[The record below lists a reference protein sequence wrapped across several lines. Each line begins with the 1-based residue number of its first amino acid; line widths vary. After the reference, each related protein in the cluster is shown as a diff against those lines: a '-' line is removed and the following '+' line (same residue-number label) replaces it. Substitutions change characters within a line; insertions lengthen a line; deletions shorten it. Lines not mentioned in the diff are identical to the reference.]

1 MTTYREFQA
10 ELQRLHLQEESIRR
24 KAKGEALDR
33 IRSLIVEYRLTP
45 SELGLEADP
54 QSRRPAAVKYRD
66 PKTGA
71 AWSGRGRPPRWLE
84 GQDRARF
91 AVG

>member
-10 ELQRLHLQEESIRR
+10 ELQRLHQQTESVRR
-24 KAKGEALDR
+24 KEKGEALDR

-45 SELGLEADP
+45 SDLGLAPEP
-54 QSRRPAAVKYRD
+54 RTVGTVKYRD
-66 PKTGA
+66 PQTGA
-71 AWSGRGRPPRWLE
+71 AWSGRGRPPRWLD

-91 AVG
+91 AVA